1 MVQVRLPRI
10 QLDDELFVDDRL
22 HLFAR
27 WDVSHFTAERITIRR
42 QPIRHGGNL
51 SELKIAKHE
60 LTRLR
65 LVLNR
70 DFVACFH
77 VVGSDIDAAPIHE
90 HMAMR
95 HQLASGAACVGKASF
110 FALTIWRSQRSA
122 RHNGG

>member
-77 VVGSDIDAAPIHE
+77 VVGSDIDAAPFTSTWPCDTSWR
-90 HMAMR
+90 AALR
-95 HQLASGAACVGKASF
+95 VLARPRRYTTLSSRVS
-110 FALTIWRSQRSA
+110 RS
-122 RHNGG
+122 